1 MCLLFN
7 SIIQKSKSN
16 TLLSKIY
23 KLSKTNTFF
32 SRFEGTR
39 GEKNQIFRTIEPNT
53 QELTQDIS
61 VSKLQEMFD
70 EITKKL
76 LAKLV
81 LIKPTEFLL
90 CGNDLKWNDLSK
102 DDQKTLQALII
113 DTMDVIEFKDFN
125 SVLTSCISSGY
136 GTILDQIAND
146 IPSGDLITQKGL
158 KLAKLIPKLDKIFQ
172 GLLTPNVNQSK
183 LQSFEARIF
192 ETFCL
197 SQPH

>member
-1 MCLLFN
+1 MREREE
-7 SIIQKSKSN
+7 K
-16 TLLSKIY
+16 
-23 KLSKTNTFF
+23 KT
-32 SRFEGTR
+32 
-39 GEKNQIFRTIEPNT
+39 QIFRTIEPNT

-113 DTMDVIEFKDFN
+113 DTMDVIEIKDFN
-125 SVLTSCISSGY
+125 QGRGV
-136 GTILDQIAND
+136 
-146 IPSGDLITQKGL
+146 PS
-158 KLAKLIPKLDKIFQ
+158 F
-172 GLLTPNVNQSK
+172 S
-183 LQSFEARIF
+183 
-192 ETFCL
+192 
-197 SQPH
+197 

>member
-1 MCLLFN
+1 MKMVD
-7 SIIQKSKSN
+7 I
-16 TLLSKIY
+16 LLSQLFIY
-23 KLSKTNTFF
+23 TKVKEWVPESLMDTIKSV
-32 SRFEGTR
+32 
-39 GEKNQIFRTIEPNT
+39 IEPNT

-125 SVLTSCISSGY
+125 QGRGV
-136 GTILDQIAND
+136 
-146 IPSGDLITQKGL
+146 PS
-158 KLAKLIPKLDKIFQ
+158 F
-172 GLLTPNVNQSK
+172 S
-183 LQSFEARIF
+183 
-192 ETFCL
+192 
-197 SQPH
+197 

>member
-1 MCLLFN
+1 MVDILLSQLFIYTKVKEWVPESLMDTIKSVIGAKYLKFFSSRSLKTREKYVDFAQLVYFLRKMCLLFN

-125 SVLTSCISSGY
+125 QGRGV
-136 GTILDQIAND
+136 
-146 IPSGDLITQKGL
+146 PS
-158 KLAKLIPKLDKIFQ
+158 F
-172 GLLTPNVNQSK
+172 S
-183 LQSFEARIF
+183 
-192 ETFCL
+192 
-197 SQPH
+197 